1 MGQKQQQQDNTG
13 SAMKS
18 AADAAIQQ
26 AQIAAEAAK
35 AQQQASIKAAKESIA
50 NIQTATGKTAQ
61 QYVEEAQQS
70 YQAIIPKVTA
80 EYQAKLQAYNP
91 EAVLKPYSETAT
103 KGIQAAG
110 AYTGEKV
117 KQDVG
122 EFGQMLA
129 TGTTIAGQ
137 QLSEFS
143 KQAGKQQS
151 KAFKQFQKAAT
162 TAQSQGLAQA
172 SAITQGLSNLYNPEY
187 QALLSKSAGKELTAK
202 SSVLEDILAKSLY
215 PNV

>member
-1 MGQKQQQQDNTG
+1 MGQKQQQDNTG
-13 SAMKS
+13 QAMRDAQN
-18 AADAAIQQ
+18 AAVRQ
-26 AQIAAEAAK
+26 AEIAAAAAR
-35 AQQQASIKAAKESIA
+35 AQQEASLKAAKESIA
-50 NIQTATGKTAQ
+50 NIQKATGKTAQ

-70 YQAIIPKVTA
+70 YQAIIPKVTS
-80 EYQAKLQAYNP
+80 EYQAKLQAFDP
-91 EAVLKPYSETAT
+91 EAVLKPYSESAT
-103 KGIQAAG
+103 KGVQAAG
-110 AYTGEKV
+110 GYMGEKV

-137 QLSEFS
+137 QLSQFS
-143 KQAGKQQS
+143 KQAAKQQS
-151 KAFKQFQKAAT
+151 KAFKQFQQAAT
-162 TAQSQGLAQA
+162 TAQAQGLAQA

-187 QALLSKSAGKELTAK
+187 QALLSKSAGKELTAR